1 MPVCHYACHT
11 ADHVV
16 SRRTFLGATGAA
28 AALGPIGFASAAANA
43 ELKRTQKRVIVIFL
57 SGGVSQLETWDP
69 KPNTDTGG
77 PFKAI
82 PTSVPGTQ
90 ICELLP
96 HTAKQAH
103 RLAIVRGLN
112 SQTDDHGIGTT

>member
-1 MPVCHYACHT
+1 MPRCQYACNT
-11 ADHVV
+11 ADHSL
-16 SRRTFLGATGAA
+16 SRRAFLGTAGAA
-28 AALGPIGFASAAANA
+28 AALGPIGFASAKANA
-43 ELKRTQKRVIVIFL
+43 ELARSQKRVIVIFL

-90 ICELLP
+90 FCELLP
-96 HTAKQAH
+96 HTAKQ
-103 RLAIVRGLN
+103 
-112 SQTDDHGIGTT
+112 